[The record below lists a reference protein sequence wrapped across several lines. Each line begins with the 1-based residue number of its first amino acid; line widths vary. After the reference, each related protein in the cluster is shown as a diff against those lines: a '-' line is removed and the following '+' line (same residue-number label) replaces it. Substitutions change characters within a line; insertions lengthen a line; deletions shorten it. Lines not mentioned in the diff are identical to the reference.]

1 MDIRDYLAK
10 PDKTIREHIDDL
22 LEVVELLTEMR
33 YIRDA
38 HLEKLLRLAC
48 EYHDYGKVN
57 EEFQIRVKSIDKK
70 IRFKSDKEV
79 AHNIL
84 SFFFIDR
91 NRFDSLEDFYKVAHA
106 VLHHHNYCDVFP
118 ELASKQELIEK
129 LLNPFPHYTLKRSD
143 NSKLANAVNDIEA
156 IKIKGFLHKCDYSA
170 SAHYVAEYPNDFLEE
185 SMQHLLEKW
194 QEDMPDAKWNELQEF
209 CIANRDSNI
218 MVVAQT
224 GMGKTEAGLHWIG
237 NHKGF
242 FVLPLRTAI
251 NAIYDRIK
259 DDIIAR
265 KDIDTRLAILHSN
278 SLEYYS
284 KNISQEG
291 LDIFEYQKRGKQ
303 FSIPLSISTM
313 DQLFDFVYKY
323 QGFELKLTTF
333 SYSKIVIDEIQMYGP
348 DLLAY
353 LIAGLEAIH
362 EMGGKIAIV
371 TATLAPFVQ
380 DCLASIPFNKGVFYN
395 DSIRH
400 NLEIKNTKINSADI
414 FKKYKNN
421 IKNGNSNK
429 ILVVCNTV
437 KKAQE
442 LYQALRD
449 EYQLKE
455 GKELKLLHSRYIRKD
470 RAEKEKDILL
480 FGKTFTET
488 KELDHQTGIWIS
500 TSLVEASL
508 DIDFDYLFTELQDLN
523 SLFQRLGRCN
533 RKGEKD
539 CTYANCFI
547 FIEIDEKYIK
557 KGDKGFIDKTIF
569 ELSREA
575 IINSDG
581 PLSEKAK
588 IDLINEY
595 MTTKKLENS
604 DFLREY
610 KELYKQIKEVLPYQ
624 YKDIQLRNIQAADI
638 IPSPVYE
645 ESKWV
650 IEKNEK
656 ILANRLS
663 SNKDKLKAKD
673 EIMKYVVSIPYY
685 DYLYNLRKVKSKE
698 AQSYPSVRIGQYE
711 EIKVIECGYGDLGY
725 QRKEYEGLIRGA
737 NIM

>member
-10 PDKTIREHIDDL
+10 PDKTIGEHTDEL
-22 LEVVELLTEMR
+22 LEVVELLTEMD
-33 YIRDA
+33 YIQDT

-48 EYHDYGKVN
+48 EYHDYGKAN
-57 EEFQIRVKSIDKK
+57 DEFQKRVRSVDKK
-70 IRFKSDKEV
+70 IKFNTDREV

-84 SFFFIDR
+84 SFYFIDR
-91 NRFDSLEDFYKVAHA
+91 SRFDSLEDFYKAAHA

-118 ELASKQELIEK
+118 EMKNKKELIESV
-129 LLNPFPHYTLKRSD
+129 LEPFSHYTLKKSD
-143 NSKLANAVNDIEA
+143 RSKLAEIANDITA

-170 SAHYVAEYPNDFLEE
+170 SAHYIAEYPNDFLEE
-185 SMQHLLEKW
+185 SMQKLLEKW
-194 QEDMPDAKWNELQEF
+194 QVEKPGAKWNELQEF
-209 CIANRDSNI
+209 CIENKDSNI
-218 MVVAQT
+218 MAIAQT

-242 FVLPLRTAI
+242 FVLPIRTAI
-251 NAIYDRIK
+251 NAIYDRVK
-259 DDIIAR
+259 DEIIDR
-265 KDIDTRLAILHSN
+265 KDIDKRLAILHSS

-291 LDIFEYQKRGKQ
+291 FDIFEYHKRGKQ

-333 SYSKIVIDEIQMYGP
+333 SYSKIVIDEIQMYGS

-353 LIAGLEAIH
+353 LIAGLEAIY

-380 DCLASIPFNKGVFYN
+380 DCLSSIPLKKGVFFD

-400 NLEIKNTKINSADI
+400 NLEIKKDKISCEDI
-414 FKKYKNN
+414 LEKYNDNKE
-421 IKNGNSNK
+421 NGRSNK

-442 LYQALRD
+442 LYQT
-449 EYQLKE
+449 LKE
-455 GKELKLLHSRYIRKD
+455 QYNLEEGQDIKLLHSRYIRRD

-480 FGKTFTET
+480 FGKTFTEMG
-488 KELDHQTGIWIS
+488 ELNDQNGIWIS

-533 RKGEKD
+533 RKGKKD

-547 FIEIDEKYIK
+547 YMEIDEKYIK
-557 KGDKGFIDKTIF
+557 KGDKGFIDRTIF

-575 IINSDG
+575 IINCNG
-581 PLSEKAK
+581 PLSEKMK
-588 IDLINEY
+588 IDLINKY

-610 KELYKQIKEVLPYQ
+610 KALYDQIKEVLPYK
-624 YKDIQLRNIQAADI
+624 YENIQLRNIQAEDI
-638 IPSPVYE
+638 IPGTIYDE
-645 ESKWV
+645 NKDV

-656 ILANRLS
+656 ILANKLS
-663 SNKDKLKAKD
+663 SNEDRMKAKD
-673 EIMKYVVSIPYY
+673 EIMEYVVSIPYY
-685 DYLYNLRKVKSKE
+685 DYQYNLRKVRSKE
-698 AQSYPSVRIGQYE
+698 AQFYDDVKIGQYE
-711 EIKVIECGYGDLGY
+711 KIKVIECKYDALGY
-725 QRKEYEGLIRGA
+725 RRMEYEGLIREP